1 MLENTTTSH
10 RLEREEVQEMP
21 KMSLDDVVAA
31 AWETLQPQSL
41 EESEKSLEFLEKLLT
56 NNK

>member
-1 MLENTTTSH
+1 
-10 RLEREEVQEMP
+10 MP
-21 KMSLDDVVAA
+21 KMNLDDDVIA

>member
-1 MLENTTTSH
+1 
-10 RLEREEVQEMP
+10 MP
-21 KMSLDDVVAA
+21 KMNLDDVVIA
-31 AWETLQPQSL
+31 AWETLQPQLL